1 MCVPPFKYSDFKQIF
16 HINQNCRIVC
26 KLKYKLNTK
35 SESPLSTSTSLVESG
50 LSAWSSCPG
59 VCAQQPLCGVWLQ
72 GCEERVSLALQP
84 IQPCL
89 LLMPHA
95 DPGHC
100 LHSLALR
107 MFIWYFSSPATLE
120 DGSTNSVFQICHDT
134 VLFQYWRRD
143 TNACSSSHLIQHW
156 VLIQIY

>member
-16 HINQNCRIVC
+16 HINQNCRIVY

-72 GCEERVSLALQP
+72 GREERVSLALQP
-84 IQPCL
+84 VQPCL

-100 LHSLALR
+100 IPWLSGCSFGIFLPQPLWKMDPQILYFKFAMILFFFSIGEEILMPALPV
-107 MFIWYFSSPATLE
+107 IWFSIE
-120 DGSTNSVFQICHDT
+120 
-134 VLFQYWRRD
+134 Y
-143 TNACSSSHLIQHW
+143 
-156 VLIQIY
+156 